1 MSGSLDYLVGDVAAG
16 SPEED
21 HLLGPPVHHVEEG
34 LEANPGVTL
43 KQVGKY
49 SYTVQYIC
57 TVEYNAKYN
66 KYCSGVTKYGYST
79 YYHGHSITRKL
90 PFSELDGLCY
100 RTVGV
105 GLRTGC
111 AFIAPSSK

>member
-1 MSGSLDYLVGDVAAG
+1 MSGCLDYLVGDVAAG

-49 SYTVQYIC
+49 SYTVHM
-57 TVEYNAKYN
+57 
-66 KYCSGVTKYGYST
+66 YSR
-79 YYHGHSITRKL
+79 I
-90 PFSELDGLCY
+90 
-100 RTVGV
+100 
-105 GLRTGC
+105 
-111 AFIAPSSK
+111 